1 MSYIN
6 MIEICFAAII
16 LVVKKNTNKFN
27 SFDYK
32 FLFINSR
39 LQTSLKINVNTN
51 HVIISLD

>member
-16 LVVKKNTNKFN
+16 LVVKKKTNKFN

-32 FLFINSR
+32 FLFINSW

-51 HVIISLD
+51 RVIISLD